1 MNLMDPMIEFL
12 IPFRGILTV
21 GFYFFSVIA
30 ACVLILAVRDVAR
43 KVQKDNERMTKER
56 LRNLGVEKIGKG
68 RRGQV
73 LRAIVSPDG
82 IDAAP
87 NGYLVISDGGS
98 ERFVRTFTLTE
109 KPKTCQFG
117 RTFTGLFNFPGV
129 TSSVFINPLSEEE
142 MSRKLDHHITVLT
155 AESDATSDPN
165 RLRRL
170 NHQRKDAAGWAE
182 DVENGDNK
190 FFRVGFLFSLYA
202 ESLTELNKASDA
214 FYSEALGR
222 GMHVS
227 NCFGMQAEAYALNG
241 PFAGRV
247 CVFSKEV
254 TKSPVSFVTMDKYS
268 LSTVYNYL
276 QSSFTHRSGVPIGR
290 DLFSGNLVLFD
301 LFDPTHDSMSAAI
314 AGVSGSGKSTFIKT
328 WTARQSLFDWHFVAI
343 DSQQKIGTS
352 EGEYAAEAIAQGGV
366 NYQIRHD
373 SVCVLNPFDISETV
387 RSEKISE
394 DTYREV
400 RTVDLAG
407 KIVTLVNILCS
418 MILSDAGRGFDTVS
432 DQTYV
437 KRILT
442 DSCALMYQ
450 AFGIEQGKVDSLYE
464 EGMEMGASSYAGRKN
479 MPTLSD
485 FYLQLLKCE
494 RENRDETLFA
504 AYSLILNA
512 LKDYVKSLYYDS
524 ETFERLTEEEYSARI
539 KRGESPVR
547 IEGTKSYYDGQSSVP
562 IDVTCPFANFD
573 ISMLPDD
580 EKKLARQ
587 IVSAWINECFIKKNS
602 ERLGGRAKL
611 VLILDEVHEAFKD
624 PYATDTID
632 IVVRE
637 ARKRHVGIILSTQT
651 LSEYDRN
658 PVTKDMLKLI
668 ECKFIFRQ
676 DYQDRQ
682 WLIDNM
688 GLTGAQADV
697 IVSQL
702 GGSERATEEAKKRHK
717 GEMCIID
724 GKKVCF
730 CKVDYLKKTEALIAD
745 TDASAVEKL
754 IRVSRAG

>member
-1 MNLMDPMIEFL
+1 MDAMIEFL
-12 IPFRGILTV
+12 IPFRGILKAL
-21 GFYFFSVIA
+21 FYLFFA
-30 ACVLILAVRDVAR
+30 AAAFVAVLTARQRALAAV
-43 KVQKDNERMTKER
+43 KENERLTKER
-56 LRNLGVEKIGKG
+56 LKNLSVERVGKA
-68 RRGQV
+68 RRGYV
-73 LRAIVSPDG
+73 LRAIVAPDG

-87 NGYLVISDGGS
+87 NGYLVIADGGS
-98 ERFVRTFTLTE
+98 ERYVRTFTLTE

-117 RTFTGLFNFPGV
+117 KTFAGLFAFPGV
-129 TSSVFINPLSEEE
+129 TSSVFVVPLSEEE
-142 MSRKLDHHITVLT
+142 MSRRLDHHITVLT
-155 AESDATSDPN
+155 AESDAATDPN

-170 NHQRKDAAGWAE
+170 AHQRRDAAGWAE

-190 FFRVGFLFSLYA
+190 FYRVGFLFSLYA
-202 ESLTELNKASDA
+202 ESLQELNKASDA

-227 NCFGMQAEAYALNG
+227 NCYGMQAEAYALNG

-247 CVFSKEV
+247 CVYSREV
-254 TKSPVSFVTMDKYS
+254 QKSPVTYLTMDKYS

-276 QSSFTHRSGVPIGR
+276 QASFTHRSGVPIGR
-290 DLFSGNLVLFD
+290 DLFTGNLILFD

-366 NYQIRHD
+366 NYQIRHG
-373 SVCVLNPFDISETV
+373 STCVLNPFDVSETV
-387 RSEKISE
+387 RSEKVSE
-394 DTYREV
+394 DSYREV

-442 DSCALMYQ
+442 DACTLSYQ
-450 AFGIEQGKVDSLYE
+450 SFGIEQGNVDSLYE
-464 EGMEMGASSYAGRKN
+464 PGTGAGGTLAERKP

-485 FYLQLLKCE
+485 FFLQVARCH
-494 RENRDETLFA
+494 RDNRDETLSS
-504 AYSLILNA
+504 AYTLIISA
-512 LKDYVKSLYYDS
+512 LKDYVRDLCYDPRTLTRIGEEEARRRALS
-524 ETFERLTEEEYSARI
+524 GESFERI
-539 KRGESPVR
+539 D
-547 IEGTKSYYDGQSSVP
+547 GTRSYYDGQSSVP

-573 ISMLPDD
+573 VSMLPDD

-587 IVSAWINECFIKKNS
+587 IVSAWINENFIKKNS
-602 ERLGGRAKL
+602 ERLGKRSKL

-668 ECKFIFRQ
+668 ECKFIFKQ

-697 IVSQL
+697 IVSHL

>member
-1 MNLMDPMIEFL
+1 MELTKVEALSEFL
-12 IPFRGILTV
+12 MPLKGLLTA
-21 GFYFFSVIA
+21 GFYLFALLA
-30 ACVLILAVRDVAR
+30 AALFLLGIYQAAEGAAR
-43 KVQKDNERMTKER
+43 RRERLTKER
-56 LRNLGVEKIGKG
+56 LRNLSVEKVGKE
-68 RRGQV
+68 RRGYV
-73 LRAIVSPDG
+73 LRAIVAPDG

-87 NGYLVISDGGS
+87 NGYLTVCDGGS
-98 ERFVRTFTLTE
+98 ERYVRTFTLSE

-117 RTFTGLFNFPGV
+117 KTFAGLFNFPGV
-129 TSSVFINPLSEEE
+129 TSSVFVVPLSEEE

-155 AESDATSDPN
+155 AESDAATDPN

-170 NHQRKDAAGWAE
+170 NHQRRDAALWAE
-182 DVENGDNK
+182 DVENGENK
-190 FFRVGFLFSLYA
+190 FYRVGFLFSLFA
-202 ESLTELNKASDA
+202 ETLPELNKASDA
-214 FYSEALGR
+214 FYAEALGR

-227 NCFGMQAEAYALNG
+227 NCYGMQAEAYALNG

-247 CVFSKEV
+247 NVYSREV
-254 TKSPVSFVTMDKYS
+254 QKSPVSFVTMDKYS

-276 QSSFTHRSGVPIGR
+276 QASFTHRSGVPIGR
-290 DLFSGNLVLFD
+290 DMFTGNLVLFD

-328 WTARQSLFDWHFVAI
+328 WTARQSLFGWHFVAI
-343 DSQQKIGTS
+343 DSQQRIGTS

-366 NYQIRHD
+366 NYQIRHG
-373 SVCVLNPFDISETV
+373 STCVLNPFDVSESV
-387 RSEKISE
+387 RSEKVSE
-394 DTYREV
+394 DAYREV

-418 MILSDAGRGFDTVS
+418 MILSDASRGFDTIN

-442 DSCALMYQ
+442 DACALAYQ
-450 AFGIEQGKVDSLYE
+450 NLGIVQGDVDSLYE
-464 EGMEMGASSYAGRKN
+464 EGLSRAMPVRKR
-479 MPTLSD
+479 MPTMSD
-485 FYLQLLKCE
+485 FYLLLL
-494 RENRDETLFA
+494 RGARDNADETLSA
-504 AYSLILNA
+504 AYSLILSA
-512 LKDYVKSLYYDS
+512 LKDYVRNLRYDRETLLPVS
-524 ETFERLTEEEYSARI
+524 EGAEA
-539 KRGESPVR
+539 RGERVAL
-547 IEGTKSYYDGQSSVP
+547 IDGTKSYYDGQSSVP
-562 IDVTCPFANFD
+562 VDVSCPFANFD
-573 ISMLPDD
+573 VSMLPDD

-587 IVSAWINECFIKKNS
+587 IVSAWINENFIKKNS

-637 ARKRHVGIILSTQT
+637 ARKRHVGVVLSTQT
-651 LSEYDRN
+651 LSEYERS

-668 ECKFIFRQ
+668 ECKFIFKQ

-697 IVSQL
+697 IVSHL
-702 GGSERATEEAKKRHK
+702 GGSERATEENKKRHK

-754 IRVSRAG
+754 IRVQRTG